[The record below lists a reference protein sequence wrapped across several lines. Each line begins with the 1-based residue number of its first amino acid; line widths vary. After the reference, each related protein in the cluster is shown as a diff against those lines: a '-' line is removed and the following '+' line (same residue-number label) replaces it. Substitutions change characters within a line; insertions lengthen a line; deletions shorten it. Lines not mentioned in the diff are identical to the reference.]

1 MLLQDRLSGQ
11 CLPQLYEVPPTAFAS
26 GVGIRAAATLRQSLV
41 LRIASRTVGVASLPH
56 GNITSARA
64 NSGWSFSNMPRA
76 GAFLLALAAAL
87 LALQSANATYIDPG
101 DDDVELNVSEYDD
114 DPNGWQTLQDVGKR
128 ACIRRG
134 GNCDHRPG
142 DCCHSSS
149 CRCNLWGS
157 NCRCQRM
164 GLFQKWG

>member
-1 MLLQDRLSGQ
+1 MESSGR
-11 CLPQLYEVPPTAFAS
+11 C
-26 GVGIRAAATLRQSLV
+26 VG
-41 LRIASRTVGVASLPH
+41 
-56 GNITSARA
+56 
-64 NSGWSFSNMPRA
+64 NMPRA
-76 GAFLLALAAAL
+76 GAFLLALAVVL
-87 LALQSANATYIDPG
+87 LAEWAHASYIDPG
-101 DDDVELNVSEYDD
+101 DDDLEVNLPDYGE
-114 DPNGWQTLQDVGKR
+114 DPADLQLLQDVGKR
-128 ACIRRG
+128 ACVRRG

>member
-1 MLLQDRLSGQ
+1 MPG
-11 CLPQLYEVPPTAFAS
+11 AS
-26 GVGIRAAATLRQSLV
+26 
-41 LRIASRTVGVASLPH
+41 
-56 GNITSARA
+56 
-64 NSGWSFSNMPRA
+64 
-76 GAFLLALAAAL
+76 AFLLALVAAL
-87 LALQSANATYIDPG
+87 IALQSAQASYIDPE
-101 DDDVELNVSEYDD
+101 DEDVDLNVSEYDD
-114 DPNGWQTLQDVGKR
+114 DENGWQVLRDVGKR
-128 ACIRRG
+128 SSLIYVFRRACIPRG

>member
-1 MLLQDRLSGQ
+1 MCTVSGS
-11 CLPQLYEVPPTAFAS
+11 S
-26 GVGIRAAATLRQSLV
+26 GS
-41 LRIASRTVGVASLPH
+41 
-56 GNITSARA
+56 
-64 NSGWSFSNMPRA
+64 MPRA
-76 GAFLLALAAAL
+76 GALLLAFAAL
-87 LALQSANATYIDPG
+87 LLVAEWTHATYIDP
-101 DDDVELNVSEYDD
+101 DEDVEISVPDYGE
-114 DPNGWQTLQDVGKR
+114 DPADLQLLQDVGKR

>member
-1 MLLQDRLSGQ
+1 
-11 CLPQLYEVPPTAFAS
+11 
-26 GVGIRAAATLRQSLV
+26 
-41 LRIASRTVGVASLPH
+41 
-56 GNITSARA
+56 
-64 NSGWSFSNMPRA
+64 MPRA
-76 GAFLLALAAAL
+76 SALLLALAAFM
-87 LALQSANATYIDPG
+87 LADQCINASYIDPG
-101 DDDVELNVSEYDD
+101 DEDIEIIGPDYEEDQSD
-114 DPNGWQTLQDVGKR
+114 LQILKDVGKR

>member
-1 MLLQDRLSGQ
+1 M
-11 CLPQLYEVPPTAFAS
+11 AS
-26 GVGIRAAATLRQSLV
+26 
-41 LRIASRTVGVASLPH
+41 
-56 GNITSARA
+56 
-64 NSGWSFSNMPRA
+64 SGWCVDSMPRA
-76 GAFLLALAAAL
+76 GALLLALAAVL
-87 LALQSANATYIDPG
+87 LAAEWAHASYIDPG
-101 DDDVELNVSEYDD
+101 DDDLEVNLQDYGE
-114 DPNGWQTLQDVGKR
+114 DPGDLQLLQDVGKR

>member
-1 MLLQDRLSGQ
+1 MGTVVSVSEMVTICPHKDERRKNECEEYGW
-11 CLPQLYEVPPTAFAS
+11 AHAS
-26 GVGIRAAATLRQSLV
+26 
-41 LRIASRTVGVASLPH
+41 
-56 GNITSARA
+56 
-64 NSGWSFSNMPRA
+64 F
-76 GAFLLALAAAL
+76 
-87 LALQSANATYIDPG
+87 IDPG
-101 DDDVELNVSEYDD
+101 DDDVEVNLSDYGE
-114 DPNGWQTLQDVGKR
+114 DPADLQLLEDVGKR
-128 ACIRRG
+128 SSLIYVFRRACVKRG

>member
-1 MLLQDRLSGQ
+1 M
-11 CLPQLYEVPPTAFAS
+11 AS
-26 GVGIRAAATLRQSLV
+26 
-41 LRIASRTVGVASLPH
+41 
-56 GNITSARA
+56 
-64 NSGWSFSNMPRA
+64 SGWCVDSMPRA
-76 GAFLLALAAAL
+76 GALLLALAAVL
-87 LALQSANATYIDPG
+87 LAAEWAHASYIDPG
-101 DDDVELNVSEYDD
+101 DDDLEVNLQDYGE
-114 DPNGWQTLQDVGKR
+114 DPGDLQLLQDVGKRSSLIYVFRR

>member
-1 MLLQDRLSGQ
+1 
-11 CLPQLYEVPPTAFAS
+11 
-26 GVGIRAAATLRQSLV
+26 
-41 LRIASRTVGVASLPH
+41 
-56 GNITSARA
+56 
-64 NSGWSFSNMPRA
+64 MPRA
-76 GAFLLALAAAL
+76 SALLLALAAVL
-87 LALQSANATYIDPG
+87 LANQCSYASYIDPG
-101 DDDVELNVSEYDD
+101 DEDIEISGPDYDE
-114 DPNGWQTLQDVGKR
+114 DPADMQLLQDVDKR

>member
-1 MLLQDRLSGQ
+1 MYIWCSKIVPSLKLLFLCVCASLISSG
-11 CLPQLYEVPPTAFAS
+11 CSEAS
-26 GVGIRAAATLRQSLV
+26 MPRTGAILLVLAATMLTQ
-41 LRIASRTVGVASLPH
+41 H
-56 GNITSARA
+56 CA
-64 NSGWSFSNMPRA
+64 NSS
-76 GAFLLALAAAL
+76 
-87 LALQSANATYIDPG
+87 YIDPG
-101 DDDVELNVSEYDD
+101 DDDIEVSGPDYGD
-114 DPNGWQTLQDVGKR
+114 DPNDLQVLQDVGKR

>member
-1 MLLQDRLSGQ
+1 MRRASAILL
-11 CLPQLYEVPPTAFAS
+11 
-26 GVGIRAAATLRQSLV
+26 
-41 LRIASRTVGVASLPH
+41 
-56 GNITSARA
+56 
-64 NSGWSFSNMPRA
+64 M
-76 GAFLLALAAAL
+76 LAAIV
-87 LALQSANATYIDPG
+87 LAQQSRASYIDPG
-101 DDDVELNVSEYDD
+101 DDDIEMTGPEYVD
-114 DPNGWQTLQDVGKR
+114 DPNDLQVLQDVGKRSSLIYVFRR

>member
-1 MLLQDRLSGQ
+1 
-11 CLPQLYEVPPTAFAS
+11 
-26 GVGIRAAATLRQSLV
+26 
-41 LRIASRTVGVASLPH
+41 
-56 GNITSARA
+56 
-64 NSGWSFSNMPRA
+64 MPRA
-76 GAFLLALAAAL
+76 GAMFLALAAAL
-87 LALQSANATYIDPG
+87 LAVHSADASYIDPG
-101 DDDVELNVSEYDD
+101 DDDVDLDWAEYV
-114 DPNGWQTLQDVGKR
+114 DPNELQNLRDVGKR
-128 ACIRRG
+128 SSLIYVFRRACIPRG

>member
-1 MLLQDRLSGQ
+1 
-11 CLPQLYEVPPTAFAS
+11 
-26 GVGIRAAATLRQSLV
+26 
-41 LRIASRTVGVASLPH
+41 
-56 GNITSARA
+56 
-64 NSGWSFSNMPRA
+64 MPRA
-76 GAFLLALAAAL
+76 SALLLALAAVL
-87 LALQSANATYIDPG
+87 LANQCSYASYIDPG
-101 DDDVELNVSEYDD
+101 DEDIEISGPDYDE
-114 DPNGWQTLQDVGKR
+114 DPADMQLLQDVDKRSSLIYVFRR

>member
-1 MLLQDRLSGQ
+1 MCYESPPEQSGWR
-11 CLPQLYEVPPTAFAS
+11 PDDTKNISTA
-26 GVGIRAAATLRQSLV
+26 
-41 LRIASRTVGVASLPH
+41 RI
-56 GNITSARA
+56 
-64 NSGWSFSNMPRA
+64 NSGWCDISMPRA
-76 GAFLLALAAAL
+76 SAYLLALAVAM
-87 LALQSANATYIDPG
+87 LALQSARASYIDPG
-101 DDDVELNVSEYDD
+101 DEDIEVSVPDYGD
-114 DPNGWQTLQDVGKR
+114 DPNDLQMLQDIGKR